1 MLEFFGDILTTIY
14 DFFPNYA
21 FAIIIFTCLVMIVLT
36 PVTLKQTRS
45 MLAMQKVAPELK
57 KLRKNAL
64 VKLCESNEIFLDGE
78 ETKGTLIEL
87 LLSLNNNE

>member
-1 MLEFFGDILTTIY
+1 SVE
-14 DFFPNYA
+14 
-21 FAIIIFTCLVMIVLT
+21 
-36 PVTLKQTRS
+36 PVSKESFENVKSAVSIKAEPPKEVPLNFDSKQ
-45 MLAMQKVAPELK
+45 LK